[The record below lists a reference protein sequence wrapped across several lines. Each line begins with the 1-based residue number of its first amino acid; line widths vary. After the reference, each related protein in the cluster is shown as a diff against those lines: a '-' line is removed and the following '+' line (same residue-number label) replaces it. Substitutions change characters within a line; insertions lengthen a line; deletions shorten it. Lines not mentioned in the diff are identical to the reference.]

1 MVNTLITG
9 ACPLNSAMKRFL
21 VLLAV
26 AALGFLI
33 ASAAYAL
40 VEPYLP
46 MLPYLALVALDI
58 ITSGWFIA
66 GVIGAIL
73 ALYLLVRWARS
84 GEW

>member
-1 MVNTLITG
+1 
-9 ACPLNSAMKRFL
+9 MKRFL

-26 AALGFLI
+26 AALGFLV
-33 ASAAYAL
+33 ASMAYVL

-46 MLPYLALVALDI
+46 MLPYLALTALSI

-66 GVIGAIL
+66 GVLGAIL
-73 ALYLLVRWARS
+73 ALYLLLRWARS